1 MKSPAPRALILNDS
15 AVLSLVLER
24 FLRGLGFRTSIVTVL
39 PEQSELAACD
49 VVFMELLFRD
59 QNGFRLVRRLRRCC
73 RCPVILISG
82 SGRRTDLAWG
92 LRAGASTV
100 ISRPLSFNM
109 LHEALVGFNLITSAA
124 TVA

>member
-1 MKSPAPRALILNDS
+1 MKRPAPSALILNDS
-15 AVLSLVLER
+15 AVLSLVMER
-24 FLRGLGFRTSIVTVL
+24 FLGGLGFRTTIVTVL
-39 PEQSELAACD
+39 PGQSELAACD
-49 VVFMELLFRD
+49 VVFMELLLRD
-59 QNGFRLVRRLRRCC
+59 ENGFRLVRRLRRCC

-100 ISRPLSFNM
+100 ISRPLSFNR
-109 LHEALVGFNLITSAA
+109 LHEALVSFNLVASTA